1 MCLLLHCLSEQYVS
15 NEILKGFSYV
25 SKTRASIFS
34 AQGTI
39 SYTTCLRNEV
49 KTQCK
54 TMLTL
59 QGKGNYTIDNSFTGQ
74 YIKSWKVRER
84 THYFPIPTEIRW
96 RT

>member
-1 MCLLLHCLSEQYVS
+1 
-15 NEILKGFSYV
+15 
-25 SKTRASIFS
+25 
-34 AQGTI
+34 
-39 SYTTCLRNEV
+39 
-49 KTQCK
+49 
-54 TMLTL
+54 MLTL